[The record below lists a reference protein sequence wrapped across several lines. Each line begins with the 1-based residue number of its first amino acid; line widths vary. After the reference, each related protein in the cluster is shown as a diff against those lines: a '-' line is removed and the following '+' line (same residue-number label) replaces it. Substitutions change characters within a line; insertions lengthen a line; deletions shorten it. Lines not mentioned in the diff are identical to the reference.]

1 MNPARLRLALS
12 LLVGI
17 AMGVIGG
24 AAGAGI
30 IGWLAGLPVI
40 GMVTAGLACFAL
52 AATFTWRR
60 L

>member
-1 MNPARLRLALS
+1 MNSATLRLAIS
-12 LLVGI
+12 ILVGI
-17 AMGVIGG
+17 AMAVIGG

-30 IGWLAGLPVI
+30 TKWLAGLPLI
-40 GMVTAGLACFAL
+40 GLITGGLAAFAL